1 MLKPFQFLLATAL
14 MLAAGAESHSY
25 KTHSN
30 GVFAARFPEY
40 LAYHVDK
47 DPDERAIAY
56 SAGKPNLKVKPFF
69 AVMHFPGQN
78 ASLQSLIDQ
87 TQEGAPTV
95 ALTRRVMVDGVKGAE
110 FTGAIDGLPVTMRV
124 FPGKRGAWNVIGRSI
139 DPPENQRFVES
150 FHFRKAP

>member
-1 MLKPFQFLLATAL
+1 MFKPTPLLLTASL
-14 MLAAGAESHSY
+14 FAAAAAQSQSY
-25 KTHSN
+25 KTHSD
-30 GVFAARFPEY
+30 GVFTAQFPEN
-40 LAYHVDK
+40 LAYHVEK
-47 DPDERAIAY
+47 DADGGAIAY

-69 AVMHFPGQN
+69 AVMHFPGQD
-78 ASLQSLIDQ
+78 AKLQSLIDH
-87 TQEGAPTV
+87 TREGAPT
-95 ALTRRVMVDGVKGAE
+95 LTLTKRVLVDGVKGAE

>member
-1 MLKPFQFLLATAL
+1 MLKPLPWLLAASLL
-14 MLAAGAESHSY
+14 MSAGAQSLRY

-30 GVFAARFPEY
+30 GVFSAQFPKNLTYRVE
-40 LAYHVDK
+40 K
-47 DPDERAIAY
+47 DPDGGAIAY

-69 AVMHFPGQN
+69 AVMHFPGQD
-78 ASLQSLIDQ
+78 ASLQSLIDR
-87 TQEGAPTV
+87 TKEGAPTL
-95 ALTRRVMVDGVKGAE
+95 ALTRRVLVDGVKGAE

-139 DPPENQRFVES
+139 DPPSNQRFVES